1 MPQQTRQ
8 VGRATLHLVTDG
20 RSWMDGGAKFG
31 IVPKV
36 LWRRIVEPDE
46 RNRIPMELN
55 CLLIESGETRILVNT
70 GFGPKLAPK
79 TRDIFGIP
87 ESRLLGNLAELGFA
101 PEDIDIVV
109 NTHLHSDHC
118 GGNTRTENGTLV
130 PTFPRALYMV
140 QEQEWHDATHPNERT
155 RATYLAENLLPVQE
169 AGQLRLLRGDAR
181 ITDEVRCLPSP
192 GHTRGHQCVV
202 VESEG
207 ETALYLSDLA
217 SWAVSFENVAW
228 VTAFDTHPLQTME
241 TKKALQRWAL
251 QTNALLIFE
260 HDPRLPWGRLRETD
274 GKLQVVPA

>member
-1 MPQQTRQ
+1 MPKNTRQ

-20 RSWMDGGAKFG
+20 CSWMDGGGKFG

-36 LWRRIVEPDE
+36 LWQRIIEPDE

-55 CLLIESGETRILVNT
+55 CMVIESQGTRILVNT
-70 GFGPKLAPK
+70 GFGPKLTPK
-79 TRDIFGIP
+79 TRDIFGIS
-87 ESRLLGNLAELGFA
+87 ESRLLNNLAALGCA

-109 NTHLHSDHC
+109 STHLHADHC
-118 GGNTRTENGTLV
+118 GGNTKMENGSIV
-130 PTFPRALYMV
+130 PTFPHALYMV

-155 RATYLAENLLPVQE
+155 RATYLPENLLPVQK

-192 GHTRGHQCVV
+192 GHTRGHQCIV

-207 ETALYLSDLA
+207 KTAIYLSDLA
-217 SWAVSFENVAW
+217 SWAVSFEHVAW

-251 QTNALLIFE
+251 QTDALLVFE
-260 HDPRLPWGRLRETD
+260 HDSRLPWGRLREAD